1 MIGSTAIVVD
11 SGCYLPREIIDRHGL
26 IVVPLSIELD
36 GDVYAETDLDP
47 DDFYRRLPTAKS
59 ATTSQPSPAL
69 LTQAYERAAGEGAEH
84 ILSIH
89 IGSNVSG
96 TINAATLAANDS
108 PVPVTVVDT
117 HTVSMAEGLCILE
130 AVEALSGG
138 ASPAEAARVA
148 SEAGPRIGNTFIVR
162 ALDLPRRGGRLKEDD
177 SAVGDGIHVMVAS
190 GDSMQVVGSAASVE
204 EAVDIMA
211 AEIEAFA
218 AAASGPLRVGV
229 GHGAAPG
236 IAAELKRRLD
246 AMQGIDDIIEYV
258 VGPAVGV
265 HTGPGNAGAVYISR

>member
-11 SGCYLPREIIDRHGL
+11 SGCYLPQEMIDRHGL

-47 DDFYRRLPTAKS
+47 DDFYRRLPDAS
-59 ATTSQPSPAL
+59 SVTTSQPPPAL
-69 LTQAYERAAGEGAEH
+69 LTQAYERAANDGAEH

-96 TINAATLAANDS
+96 TVNAATLAAKDS

-117 HTVSMAEGLCILE
+117 RTASMAEGLCILE
-130 AVEALSGG
+130 AIEAISNG
-138 ASPAEAARVA
+138 APPAEAARAA
-148 SEAGPRIGNTFIVR
+148 SEAAQRIGNTFIVR
-162 ALDLPRRGGRLKEDD
+162 ALDLPRRGGRLKDD
-177 SAVGDGIHVMVAS
+177 SAAGDGVHVMVAS
-190 GDSMQVVGSAASVE
+190 GDGMQVVGSAANVDD
-204 EAVDIMA
+204 AVDIMA
-211 AEIEAFA
+211 AQIEAFA
-218 AAASGPLRVGV
+218 AASSGTLRVGV
-229 GHGAAPG
+229 GHGAAPD
-236 IAAELKRRLD
+236 IAAELKARLD
-246 AMQGIDDIIEYV
+246 AMQGVGDIIEYV

>member
-11 SGCYLPREIIDRHGL
+11 SGCYLPHEIIDRHGL

-59 ATTSQPSPAL
+59 ATTSQPPPAL
-69 LTQAYERAAGEGAEH
+69 FTQAYQRAASEGAEH

-96 TINAATLAANDS
+96 TVNAANLAANDS

-117 HTVSMAEGLCILE
+117 CTASMAEGLCILE
-130 AVEALSGG
+130 AIEALSGG
-138 ASPAEAARVA
+138 A
-148 SEAGPRIGNTFIVR
+148 FLVR
-162 ALDLPRRGGRLKEDD
+162 ALDLPRRGGRLKDD
-177 SAVGDGIHVMVAS
+177 SAAGDGIHVMVAS
-190 GDSMQVVGSAASVE
+190 GDGMQVVGSAASVE
-204 EAVDIMA
+204 DAVDIMA
-211 AEIEAFA
+211 AQIEAFA
-218 AAASGPLRVGV
+218 AAGSGQLRVGV

-236 IAAELKRRLD
+236 IAADLKRRLD
-246 AMQGIDDIIEYV
+246 TMQGIGDIIEYV

>member
-11 SGCYLPREIIDRHGL
+11 SGCYLPQEIIDRHGL

-47 DDFYRRLPTAKS
+47 DDFYRRLPAAKS

-69 LTQAYERAAGEGAEH
+69 FTRAYERAASEGAEH

-96 TINAATLAANDS
+96 TVNAANLAANDS

-117 HTVSMAEGLCILE
+117 CTASMAEGLCILE
-130 AVEALSGG
+130 AIESLSNG
-138 ASPAEAARVA
+138 ASPAEAARAA

-162 ALDLPRRGGRLKEDD
+162 ALDLPRRGGRLKDD
-177 SAVGDGIHVMVAS
+177 SVAGDGIHVMVAS
-190 GDSMQVVGSAASVE
+190 GDGMQVVGSAASVE
-204 EAVDIMA
+204 DAVDIMA
-211 AEIEAFA
+211 AQIEAFA

-236 IAAELKRRLD
+236 IAADLKRRLD
-246 AMQGIDDIIEYV
+246 TMQGVGDIIEYV

>member
-11 SGCYLPREIIDRHGL
+11 SGCYLPQEIIDRHGL
-26 IVVPLSIELD
+26 IVVPLSIEMD

-47 DDFYRRLPTAKS
+47 DDFYRRLPAAKS
-59 ATTSQPSPAL
+59 VTTSQPSPAL
-69 LTQAYERAAGEGAEH
+69 LTQAYERAASEGAEH

-89 IGSNVSG
+89 IGSNLSG
-96 TINAATLAANDS
+96 TVNAANLAAADS

-117 HTVSMAEGLCILE
+117 RTASMAEGLCILE
-130 AVEALSGG
+130 AIEALADG
-138 ASPAEAARVA
+138 ASPAEAARA
-148 SEAGPRIGNTFIVR
+148 AGEAGPRIGNTFIVR
-162 ALDLPRRGGRLKEDD
+162 ALDLPRRGGRLKDD
-177 SAVGDGIHVMVAS
+177 SAAGDGVHVMVAS
-190 GDSMQVVGSAASVE
+190 GDGMQVVGSAASVE
-204 EAVDIMA
+204 DAVDIMA
-211 AEIEAFA
+211 AQIEAFA

-246 AMQGIDDIIEYV
+246 AMQGIGDIIEYV

>member
-11 SGCYLPREIIDRHGL
+11 SGCYLPHEIIDRHGL

-59 ATTSQPSPAL
+59 ATTSQPPPAL
-69 LTQAYERAAGEGAEH
+69 FTQAYERAASEGAEH

-96 TINAATLAANDS
+96 TVNAANLAANDS

-117 HTVSMAEGLCILE
+117 CTASMAEGLCILE
-130 AVEALSGG
+130 AIEALSGG
-138 ASPAEAARVA
+138 ASPAEAARAA
-148 SEAGPRIGNTFIVR
+148 SEAAPRIGNTFIVR
-162 ALDLPRRGGRLKEDD
+162 ALDLPRRGGRLKDD
-177 SAVGDGIHVMVAS
+177 SAAGDGIHVMVAS
-190 GDSMQVVGSAASVE
+190 GDGMQVVGSAASVE
-204 EAVDIMA
+204 DAVDIMA
-211 AEIEAFA
+211 AQIEAFA
-218 AAASGPLRVGV
+218 AAGSGRLRVGV

-236 IAAELKRRLD
+236 IAADLKRRLD
-246 AMQGIDDIIEYV
+246 TMQGIGDIIEYV

>member
-11 SGCYLPREIIDRHGL
+11 SGCYLPQEIIDRHSL
-26 IVVPLSIELD
+26 IVVPLSIEMD

-47 DDFYRRLPTAKS
+47 DDFYRRLPAAKS
-59 ATTSQPSPAL
+59 VTTSQPSPAL
-69 LTQAYERAAGEGAEH
+69 LTQAYERAASEGAEH

-89 IGSNVSG
+89 IGSNLSG
-96 TINAATLAANDS
+96 TVNAANLAAADS
-108 PVPVTVVDT
+108 AVPVTVVDT
-117 HTVSMAEGLCILE
+117 RTASMAEGLCILE
-130 AVEALSGG
+130 AIEALADG
-138 ASPAEAARVA
+138 ASPAEAARA
-148 SEAGPRIGNTFIVR
+148 AGEAAQRIGNTFIVR
-162 ALDLPRRGGRLKEDD
+162 ALDLPRRGGRLKDD
-177 SAVGDGIHVMVAS
+177 SAAGDGVHVMVAS
-190 GDSMQVVGSAASVE
+190 GDGMQVVGSAASVE
-204 EAVDIMA
+204 DAVDIMA
-211 AEIEAFA
+211 AQIEAFA

-246 AMQGIDDIIEYV
+246 AMQGIGDIIEYV

>member
-11 SGCYLPREIIDRHGL
+11 SGCYLPQEIIDRHGL

-47 DDFYRRLPTAKS
+47 DDFYRRLPAANS
-59 ATTSQPSPAL
+59 VTTSQPPPAL
-69 LTQAYERAAGEGAEH
+69 LTQAYERAASEGAEH

-89 IGSNVSG
+89 IGSNLSATV
-96 TINAATLAANDS
+96 NAANLAAKDS

-117 HTVSMAEGLCILE
+117 CTASMAEGLCILE
-130 AVEALSGG
+130 AIESLANG
-138 ASPAEAARVA
+138 ASPAEAACAA

-162 ALDLPRRGGRLKEDD
+162 ALDLPRRGGRLKDE
-177 SAVGDGIHVMVAS
+177 SAAGDGVHVMVAS
-190 GDSMQVVGSAASVE
+190 GDGMQVVGSAANVE
-204 EAVDIMA
+204 DAVDIMA
-211 AEIEAFA
+211 AQIEAFA
-218 AAASGPLRVGV
+218 AASPGTLRVGV

-236 IAAELKRRLD
+236 IAAELKARLD
-246 AMQGIDDIIEYV
+246 AMQGVGDIIEYV
-258 VGPAVGV
+258 VGPAIGV

>member
-11 SGCYLPREIIDRHGL
+11 SGCYLPQEIIDRHGL

-36 GDVYAETDLDP
+36 GEVYAETDLDP

-59 ATTSQPSPAL
+59 VTTSQPPPAL
-69 LTQAYERAAGEGAEH
+69 IIQAYERAAAGGAQH

-96 TINAATLAANDS
+96 TVNAANLAAKDS

-117 HTVSMAEGLCILE
+117 RTVSMAEGLCILE
-130 AVEALSGG
+130 AIEALSNG
-138 ASPAEAARVA
+138 ASPDEAARLA
-148 SEAGPRIGNTFIVR
+148 GEAGQRIGNTFIVR
-162 ALDLPRRGGRLKEDD
+162 ALDLPRRGGRLKDE
-177 SAVGDGIHVMVAS
+177 SAAGDGVHIMVAS
-190 GDSMQVVGSAASVE
+190 GDGMQVVGSAANVE
-204 EAVDIMA
+204 DAVDIMA
-211 AEIEAFA
+211 AQIEAFA
-218 AAASGPLRVGV
+218 AASPGTLRVGV

-236 IAAELKRRLD
+236 IAAELKARLD
-246 AMQGIDDIIEYV
+246 AMQGVGDIIEYV

>member
-11 SGCYLPREIIDRHGL
+11 SGCYLPREIIDRHHL

-59 ATTSQPSPAL
+59 VTTSQPSPAL
-69 LTQAYERAAGEGAEH
+69 FTRAYERAASEGADH

-96 TINAATLAANDS
+96 TVNAANLAANDS

-117 HTVSMAEGLCILE
+117 CSASMAEGLCILE
-130 AVEALSGG
+130 AIEALSNG
-138 ASPAEAARVA
+138 ASPAAAARAA
-148 SEAGPRIGNTFIVR
+148 SEAAPRIGNTFIVR
-162 ALDLPRRGGRLKEDD
+162 ALDLPRRGGRLKDT
-177 SAVGDGIHVMVAS
+177 SAKGDGIHVMVAS
-190 GDSMQVVGSAASVE
+190 GNSMQVVGSAASVE
-204 EAVDIMA
+204 DAVDIMA
-211 AEIEAFA
+211 AQIEAFA

-229 GHGAAPG
+229 GHGSAPG

-246 AMQGIDDIIEYV
+246 AMQGVGDIIEYV

>member
-11 SGCYLPREIIDRHGL
+11 SGCYLPQEIIDRHGL

-59 ATTSQPSPAL
+59 VTTSQPSPAL
-69 LTQAYERAAGEGAEH
+69 LIQAYERAASEGAEH

-96 TINAATLAANDS
+96 TVNAANLAAADS

-117 HTVSMAEGLCILE
+117 RTVSMAEGLCILE
-130 AVEALSGG
+130 AIEALSGG

-162 ALDLPRRGGRLKEDD
+162 ALDLPRRGGRLKDD
-177 SAVGDGIHVMVAS
+177 SAAGDGVHVMVAS
-190 GDSMQVVGSAASVE
+190 GDGMQVVGSAANVDD
-204 EAVDIMA
+204 AVDIMA
-211 AEIEAFA
+211 AQIEAFA

-236 IAAELKRRLD
+236 IAAELKARLD
-246 AMQGIDDIIEYV
+246 TMQGIGDIIEYV